1 MNIFRAFVCF
11 FLPSCVIRLIS
22 KIIRSKKIVLGKNAK
37 IGFSFIVAESIVMD
51 DNTSVGHFN
60 YVNIK
65 RLHFEKGGSI
75 KHLNFIKG
83 DFSIFIGENAWIRT
97 QNKISATRGTYHDVN
112 LVLDKYAKIGVKQ
125 LLDMTDSI
133 TIGESSMLAGADTQI
148 WTHSFLFSKTE
159 KKYARIDSP
168 VVIGKHCYIGARCTI
183 LSGVNIADAITVGAC
198 TCVSKSLNVQGL
210 YTSQDLKYKKF
221 DPDERMES
229 LGRPVMNTF
238 IYRK

>member
-83 DFSIFIGENAWIRT
+83 DFSIFIGEKPGSVH
-97 QNKISATRGTYHDVN
+97 KIKYLR
-112 LVLDKYAKIGVKQ
+112 LVEHI
-125 LLDMTDSI
+125 MMSI
-133 TIGESSMLAGADTQI
+133 
-148 WTHSFLFSKTE
+148 
-159 KKYARIDSP
+159 
-168 VVIGKHCYIGARCTI
+168 
-183 LSGVNIADAITVGAC
+183 
-198 TCVSKSLNVQGL
+198 L
-210 YTSQDLKYKKF
+210 Y
-221 DPDERMES
+221 
-229 LGRPVMNTF
+229 
-238 IYRK
+238 

>member
-1 MNIFRAFVCF
+1 M
-11 FLPSCVIRLIS
+11 
-22 KIIRSKKIVLGKNAK
+22 
-37 IGFSFIVAESIVMD
+37 
-51 DNTSVGHFN
+51 
-60 YVNIK
+60 
-65 RLHFEKGGSI
+65 
-75 KHLNFIKG
+75 
-83 DFSIFIGENAWIRT
+83 
-97 QNKISATRGTYHDVN
+97 
-112 LVLDKYAKIGVKQ
+112 KQ

-183 LSGVNIADAITVGAC
+183 LSVVNIADAITVGAC

-221 DPDERMES
+221 DPDERMEN

>member
-60 YVNIK
+60 YINIK

-148 WTHSFLFSKTE
+148 WTHSFYFLKQ
-159 KKYARIDSP
+159 KKNMP
-168 VVIGKHCYIGARCTI
+168 V
-183 LSGVNIADAITVGAC
+183 
-198 TCVSKSLNVQGL
+198 
-210 YTSQDLKYKKF
+210 
-221 DPDERMES
+221 
-229 LGRPVMNTF
+229 
-238 IYRK
+238 